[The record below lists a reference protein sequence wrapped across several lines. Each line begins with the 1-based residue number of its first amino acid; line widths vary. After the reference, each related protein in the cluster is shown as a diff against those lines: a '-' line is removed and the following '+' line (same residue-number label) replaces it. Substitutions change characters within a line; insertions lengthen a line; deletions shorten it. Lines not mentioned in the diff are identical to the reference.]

1 MYMYLQKLITSH
13 HLSNASHFRNFLP
26 KFLNNF
32 LNGLSASPRLPS
44 IYAHKAGR
52 MILHFKM

>member
-1 MYMYLQKLITSH
+1 MYMYLQKLITSY

-44 IYAHKAGR
+44 IYAQQSR
-52 MILHFKM
+52 QNDLTF